1 MLFRC
6 IRYFMV
12 NINLKPYSMKK
23 VFYLMAMA
31 GMLSVSA
38 ANAQVTQVVEVA
50 EVPVS
55 KYSVQTNGFWDNW
68 FVSLNAGAQFSYL
81 SPEGTQDFKDR
92 ITFSGLAYVGKWFTP
107 GMGMRLAYNGM
118 KFQGYDEKL
127 DYMNLHVDAM
137 MSVTNLIMG
146 YNPDRIYDLVPYIG
160 MGGVRAF
167 DLNTY
172 SFGFNVGLL
181 NTFRLTDSWTV
192 NLEMG
197 ALLAEKDMD
206 GVFTSKRGF
215 DDLFSLTAGITYN
228 IGGNTWNNSPDI
240 SALVMM
246 NAAEVAA
253 LNEALVQEQSN
264 NRVLRNQLAQKP
276 KEIVKEKVI
285 NDHASA
291 PQSVF
296 FYLNSTK
303 MVSQEELV
311 NLKAIADMAKQ
322 DNVKLRIT
330 GYADSATGNAKYNQ
344 TLSLNRAQTIAN
356 ELVKMGVDKAN
367 LTVEGMGGV
376 STLNPASYNR
386 HVIIQTM

>member
-1 MLFRC
+1 
-6 IRYFMV
+6 
-12 NINLKPYSMKK
+12 MKK
-23 VFYLMAMA
+23 VFYLVAMA
-31 GMLSVSA
+31 GMLSIST
-38 ANAQVTQVVEVA
+38 ANAQVTRVVEVA
-50 EVPVS
+50 EIPVS
-55 KYSVQTNGFWDNW
+55 KYSVQTNSFWDNW

-81 SPEGTQDFKDR
+81 SPVGSQDFKDR

-107 GMGMRLAYNGM
+107 GVGMRLAYNGM
-118 KFQGYDEKL
+118 KFQGYNEKL
-127 DYMNLHVDAM
+127 DYMNLHIDAM
-137 MSVTNLIMG
+137 MSVTNMIMG
-146 YNPDRIYDLVPYIG
+146 YDPDRIYNLVPYIG
-160 MGGVRAF
+160 MGGVRVF
-167 DLNTY
+167 DLNSY

-181 NTFRLTDSWTV
+181 NTFRLNDSWTV

-197 ALLAEKDMD
+197 ALLAEKNMD
-206 GVFTSKRGF
+206 GVAPANRGF

-253 LNEALVQEQSN
+253 LNEALAQEQSS
-264 NRVLRNQLAQKP
+264 NRILRNQLAQKP
-276 KEIVKEKVI
+276 KEVVKTVTT
-285 NDHASA
+285 DHTA

-303 MVSQEELV
+303 MMSQEELV

-322 DNVKLRIT
+322 DNLKLRIT

-344 TLSLNRAQTIAN
+344 TLSLNRAQAIAN
-356 ELVKMGVDKAN
+356 ELIKMGVNKAN
-367 LTVEGMGGV
+367 LTIEGMGGV

-386 HVIIQTM
+386 RVIIQTM

>member
-1 MLFRC
+1 
-6 IRYFMV
+6 
-12 NINLKPYSMKK
+12 MKK
-23 VFYLMAMA
+23 AFYLMAMA
-31 GMLSVSA
+31 GVFSISA

-81 SPEGTQDFKDR
+81 NPAGSQDFKDR

-107 GMGMRLAYNGM
+107 DMGMRLAYNGM
-118 KFQGYDEKL
+118 KFQGYEEKL
-127 DYMNLHVDAM
+127 DYMNLHIDAM
-137 MSVTNLIMG
+137 MNVTNMIMG
-146 YNPDRIYDLVPYIG
+146 YNPDRTYNLVPYIG
-160 MGGVRAF
+160 MGAVRTF
-167 DLNTY
+167 DLNNY
-172 SFGFNVGLL
+172 SFGFNAGIL
-181 NTFRLTDSWTV
+181 NTFRLNDSWAI

-206 GVFTSKRGF
+206 GFESSKRGF
-215 DDLFSLTAGITYN
+215 DDLFTLTAGVTYN
-228 IGGNTWNNSPDI
+228 IGGDIWNNSPDI
-240 SALVMM
+240 TALVMM
-246 NAAEVAA
+246 NAAEIAA
-253 LNEALVQEQSN
+253 LNEALSQEQSN

-322 DNVKLRIT
+322 DNLKLRIT

-344 TLSLNRAQTIAN
+344 TLSLNRAQAIAN
-356 ELVKMGVDKAN
+356 ELIKMGVNKAN
-367 LTVEGMGGV
+367 LTIEGMGGV
-376 STLNPASYNR
+376 SILNPASYNR
-386 HVIIQTM
+386 RVIIQTM

>member
-1 MLFRC
+1 
-6 IRYFMV
+6 
-12 NINLKPYSMKK
+12 MKK
-23 VFYLMAMA
+23 AFYLMAMA
-31 GMLSVSA
+31 GVFSISV

-81 SPEGTQDFKDR
+81 NPEGSQDFKDR

-127 DYMNLHVDAM
+127 DYMNLHIDAM
-137 MSVTNLIMG
+137 MSLTNLIMG
-146 YNPDRIYDLVPYIG
+146 YNPDRMYNLVPYIG
-160 MGGVRAF
+160 MGAVRAF
-167 DLNTY
+167 DLNNY
-172 SFGFNVGLL
+172 SFGFNAGIL
-181 NTFRLTDSWTV
+181 NTFRLNDSWSI

-206 GVFTSKRGF
+206 GIENHKRGF
-215 DDLFSLTAGITYN
+215 DDIFSLTAGITYN

-246 NAAEVAA
+246 NAAEIAA
-253 LNEALVQEQSN
+253 LNEALAQEQSS
-264 NRVLRNQLAQKP
+264 NRILRNQLAQKP
-276 KEIVKEKVI
+276 KEVVKTVTK
-285 NDHASA
+285 DHTA

-303 MVSQEELV
+303 MMSQEELV
-311 NLKAIADMAKQ
+311 NLKAIAEMAKQ
-322 DNVKLRIT
+322 DNLKLRIT

-344 TLSLNRAQTIAN
+344 TLSLNRAQAIAN
-356 ELVKMGVDKAN
+356 ELIKMGVNKSN
-367 LTVEGMGGV
+367 LTIEGMGGV

-386 HVIIQTM
+386 RVIIQTM

>member
-1 MLFRC
+1 
-6 IRYFMV
+6 
-12 NINLKPYSMKK
+12 MKK
-23 VFYLMAMA
+23 VFFLMAVA
-31 GMLSVSA
+31 GMLSFST
-38 ANAQVTQVVEVA
+38 ANAQVTRVVEVA
-50 EVPVS
+50 EIPVS

-81 SPEGTQDFKDR
+81 APAGSQDFKDR
-92 ITFSGLAYVGKWFTP
+92 ITFSGLAYAGKWFTP
-107 GMGMRLAYNGM
+107 GVGMRLAYNGM
-118 KFQGYDEKL
+118 KFQGYNEKL
-127 DYMNLHVDAM
+127 SYMNLHIDAM
-137 MSVTNLIMG
+137 MNVTNMIMG
-146 YNPDRIYDLVPYIG
+146 YDPDRIYNLVPYIG
-160 MGGVRAF
+160 MGGVRGF
-167 DLNTY
+167 DLNNY
-172 SFGFNVGLL
+172 SYGFNVGIL
-181 NTFRLTDSWTV
+181 NTFRLTDSWSV

-206 GVFTSKRGF
+206 GVVPSKRGF

-253 LNEALVQEQSN
+253 LNEALAQEQSS

-276 KEIVKEKVI
+276 KEVVKTVTT
-285 NDHASA
+285 DHTA

-303 MVSQEELV
+303 MMSQEELV

-322 DNVKLRIT
+322 DNLKLRIT

-344 TLSLNRAQTIAN
+344 TLSLNRAQAIAN
-356 ELVKMGVDKAN
+356 ELIKMGVNKAN
-367 LTVEGMGGV
+367 LTIEGMGGV

-386 HVIIQTM
+386 RVIIQTM

>member
-1 MLFRC
+1 
-6 IRYFMV
+6 
-12 NINLKPYSMKK
+12 MKK
-23 VFYLMAMA
+23 VFSLMAIA
-31 GMLSVSA
+31 GILSVSA
-38 ANAQVTQVVEVA
+38 ANAQVTRVVEVA

-68 FVSLNAGAQFSYL
+68 FVSLNTGAQFSYL
-81 SPEGTQDFKDR
+81 NPAGSQDFKDR

-107 GMGMRLAYNGM
+107 DMGMRLAYNGAR
-118 KFQGYDEKL
+118 FQGYNEKL
-127 DYMNLHVDAM
+127 NYMNLHIDAM

-146 YNPDRIYDLVPYIG
+146 YNPDRIYNLVPYIG
-160 MGGVRAF
+160 MGAVRVF
-167 DLNTY
+167 DLNNY
-172 SFGFNVGLL
+172 SFGFNAGLL
-181 NTFRLTDSWTV
+181 NTFRISDSWTV
-192 NLEMG
+192 NFEMG

-206 GVFTSKRGF
+206 GVSGSKRGF
-215 DDLFSLTAGITYN
+215 DDLFSLTTGVIYN

-240 SALVMM
+240 SALVLM
-246 NAAEVAA
+246 NAAEIAA
-253 LNEALVQEQSN
+253 LNEALSQEQTS

-276 KEIVKEKVI
+276 KEIIKEKVI
-285 NDHASA
+285 NDHTSA

-322 DNVKLRIT
+322 DNVKLRVT

-344 TLSLNRAQTIAN
+344 TLSLNRAQAIAN
-356 ELVKMGVDKAN
+356 ELIKMGVDKAN
-367 LTVEGMGGV
+367 ITIEGMGGV

-386 HVIIQTM
+386 RVIIQAM

>member
-1 MLFRC
+1 
-6 IRYFMV
+6 
-12 NINLKPYSMKK
+12 MKK
-23 VFYLMAMA
+23 VFYLVAMA
-31 GMLSVSA
+31 GMLSISA
-38 ANAQVTQVVEVA
+38 ANAQVTRVVEVA
-50 EVPVS
+50 EIPVS
-55 KYSVQTNGFWDNW
+55 KYSVQTNSFWDNW

-81 SPEGTQDFKDR
+81 SPVGSQDFKDR

-107 GMGMRLAYNGM
+107 GVGMRLAYSGM

-127 DYMNLHVDAM
+127 DYGNLHVDAM
-137 MSVTNLIMG
+137 MNVTNMIMG
-146 YNPDRIYDLVPYIG
+146 YNPDRMYNLVPYIG
-160 MGGVRAF
+160 MGGVRVF
-167 DLNTY
+167 DLNSY

-181 NTFRLTDSWTV
+181 NTFRISDSWTV

-206 GVFTSKRGF
+206 GIFTAKRGF

-264 NRVLRNQLAQKP
+264 NRMLRNQLAQKP
-276 KEIVKEKVI
+276 KEVVKMVTA
-285 NDHASA
+285 DHSA

-303 MVSQEELV
+303 MMSQEELV

-322 DNVKLRIT
+322 DNLKLRIT
-330 GYADSATGNAKYNQ
+330 GYADSATGDAKYNQ
-344 TLSLNRAQTIAN
+344 TLSLNRAQAIAN
-356 ELVKMGVDKAN
+356 ELVKMGVNKAN
-367 LTVEGMGGV
+367 LTIEGMGGV

-386 HVIIQTM
+386 RVIIQTM